1 MMIVLLIIISVIPTV
16 NGRIEKE
23 QFEGQKGYI
32 VNTYNIV
39 LHIINPK
46 EIFQIINDMQNNI
59 KRSGPGS
66 KSESLGIQKE
76 MIRKNAPNRRKR
88 VLMNFVGRTQ
98 KGLLGTMD
106 VEDRQEVEEHLRV
119 NEISKY
125 KSIDNLNKKIIL
137 MLILMNRSLS

>member
-1 MMIVLLIIISVIPTV
+1 
-16 NGRIEKE
+16 
-23 QFEGQKGYI
+23 
-32 VNTYNIV
+32 
-39 LHIINPK
+39 
-46 EIFQIINDMQNNI
+46 MQNNI

-119 NEISKY
+119 NEITE
-125 KSIDNLNKKIIL
+125 INDTT
-137 MLILMNRSLS
+137 